1 MLKKRN
7 WILQNV
13 KLLMLVLI
21 MTGLFVNLSPQLQA
35 QTNSAPISPNSAIRA
50 DDEGLRKA
58 CAEAIEE
65 LKAARKLLEKQSVE
79 IEVQKR
85 LSEIQTDIEQ
95 KLSNINQLSEREK
108 EELRKSLAAKD
119 REIDMLDRANF
130 ILRSRQMTPW
140 KVFKIAVVAG
150 AAGVVL
156 GKVLK

>member
-1 MLKKRN
+1 M
-7 WILQNV
+7 
-13 KLLMLVLI
+13 
-21 MTGLFVNLSPQLQA
+21 
-35 QTNSAPISPNSAIRA
+35 
-50 DDEGLRKA
+50 RKA

>member
-1 MLKKRN
+1 MLKKVN
-7 WILQNV
+7 WTKFTV
-13 KLLMLVLI
+13 KLLMLVMI
-21 MTGLFVNLSPQLQA
+21 MTGLFVSQSGQLQA

-58 CAEAIEE
+58 CAEAVEE

-85 LSEIQTDIEQ
+85 LLEIQTDIEQ

-119 REIDMLDRANF
+119 REIDLLDRANL
-130 ILRSRQMTPW
+130 ILRSRQMTTW
-140 KVFKIAVVAG
+140 KVIKIAVVAG
-150 AAGVVL
+150 AVGLIV